1 MYAFIT
7 AESGRYSVK
16 KLCRTLKVSKS
27 AYYASKQR
35 RMSHREQSN
44 NVLLT
49 RIKITFQVH
58 KERYGSPRITREL
71 KEAGVSCS
79 ENRVAKLMRKAQLRA
94 KMKKAFIRTTDS
106 SHGLP
111 LVTDLVQQEF
121 TASRPNELWLS
132 DITFIRTRSGWL
144 YLAGILD
151 VYSRKIVGWALRKHQ
166 NEMLIHEALDMAIGS
181 RNPGGGLIFHSDR
194 GSQYAATGVRLR
206 LKYEGISQSMG
217 RVGNCYDIAMMESF
231 FSTLKRELLLNES
244 VFSNRNEAYKAI
256 GNYIDNYYNRTRIH
270 SSIGN
275 MSPVQFE
282 QTSLLT

>member
-7 AESGRYSVK
+7 AESDRYSIK
-16 KLCRTLKVSKS
+16 KLCLTLKVSRS

-35 RMSHREQSN
+35 QMSPGEQSN
-44 NVLLT
+44 NALLT
-49 RIKITFQVH
+49 RIQIAFQVH
-58 KERYGSPRITREL
+58 KERYGSPRITQEL

-121 TASRPNELWLS
+121 VATRPNELWLS
-132 DITFIRTRSGWL
+132 DITFIRTRAKWL

-151 VYSRKIVGWALRKHQ
+151 VYSRKIVGWALSKRQ
-166 NEMLIHEALDMAIGS
+166 DEMLIHEALDMAIGS
-181 RNPGGGLIFHSDR
+181 RNPGAGLIFHSDR
-194 GSQYAATGVRLR
+194 GSQYAANGVRLR

-217 RVGNCYDIAMMESF
+217 RVGNCYDNAMMESF
-231 FSTLKRELLLNES
+231 FSTLKRELLLNEP
-244 VFSNRNEAYKAI
+244 VFITRDEAYKAI
-256 GNYIDNYYNRTRIH
+256 GSYIDNYYNRERIH

-282 QTSLLT
+282 ETSLPT

>member
-7 AESGRYSVK
+7 AESDRYSVK

-217 RVGNCYDIAMMESF
+217 RVGNCYDNAMMESF

>member
-7 AESGRYSVK
+7 AESDRYAVT
-16 KLCRTLKVSKS
+16 KLCRALKVSRS
-27 AYYASKQR
+27 AYYASRQR
-35 RMSHREQSN
+35 QMSPGERSN
-44 NVLLT
+44 NALLT
-49 RIKITFQVH
+49 RIKIAFRVH
-58 KERYGSPRITREL
+58 KERYGSPRITQEL

-79 ENRVAKLMRKAQLRA
+79 ENRVARLMRKAQLRA

-121 TASRPNELWLS
+121 VASRPNELWLS
-132 DITFIRTRSGWL
+132 DITFIRTCAGWL

-151 VYSRKIVGWALRKHQ
+151 VYSRKIVGWALRERQ
-166 NEMLIHEALDMAIGS
+166 DEMLIHEALDMAIS
-181 RNPGGGLIFHSDR
+181 NRNPRAGLIFHSDR

-217 RVGNCYDIAMMESF
+217 RVGNCYDNAMMESF
-231 FSTLKRELLLNES
+231 FSTLKRELFLNEPT
-244 VFSNRNEAYKAI
+244 FNDRKEAHKAI
-256 GNYIDNYYNRTRIH
+256 GNYIENYYNRIRIH

-275 MSPVQFE
+275 KSPVEHE

>member
-7 AESGRYSVK
+7 VESDRYSVK

-132 DITFIRTRSGWL
+132 DITFIRTRAGWL

-217 RVGNCYDIAMMESF
+217 RVGNCYDNAMMESF